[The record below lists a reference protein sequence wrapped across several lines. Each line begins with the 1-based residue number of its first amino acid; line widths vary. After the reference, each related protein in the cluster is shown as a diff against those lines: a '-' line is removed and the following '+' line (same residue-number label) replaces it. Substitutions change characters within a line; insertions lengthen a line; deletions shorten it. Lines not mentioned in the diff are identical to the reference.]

1 MFVPFCFFSTHAP
14 ARDATTKISKNRK
27 IIVISTL
34 APTRDATDPYFD
46 EYIAQNISTLVPAR
60 DATHKQDCKEPNQ
73 RFQPSCPHGTRHKFV
88 YICYNYI
95 IFQPSCPHGTRLISL
110 AYMKTACYFN
120 PRARTGRD
128 SKQIQTFDSIL
139 SFFSKKPP
147 KGSPFNAFLSEKAF
161 GKRKNRPVSRCEP
174 PRDFLFTAVSH
185 YSCRNGQS
193 TASQEAHLWTLQLS
207 LSLVRPMTAVTDLVG
222 VSIMLSVTV
231 NPMRLGASS
240 RESSSFW

>member
-1 MFVPFCFFSTHAP
+1 MKLS
-14 ARDATTKISKNRK
+14 RK
-27 IIVISTL
+27 WT
-34 APTRDATDPYFD
+34 AYTG
-46 EYIAQNISTLVPAR
+46 
-60 DATHKQDCKEPNQ
+60 
-73 RFQPSCPHGTRHKFV
+73 FQPSCPHGTRHMPTCADCKLFSNFNPRARTGRDKSDFLLV
-88 YICYNYI
+88 
-95 IFQPSCPHGTRLISL
+95 PPLE
-110 AYMKTACYFN
+110 YFN

>member
-1 MFVPFCFFSTHAP
+1 MLYETVA
-14 ARDATTKISKNRK
+14 
-27 IIVISTL
+27 
-34 APTRDATDPYFD
+34 FD
-46 EYIAQNISTLVPAR
+46 
-60 DATHKQDCKEPNQ
+60 
-73 RFQPSCPHGTRHKFV
+73 F
-88 YICYNYI
+88 
-95 IFQPSCPHGTRLISL
+95 
-110 AYMKTACYFN
+110 YFN
-120 PRARTGRD
+120 PRARMGRDHFLSKLRTAKSNFNPRARMGRD
-128 SKQIQTFDSIL
+128 SKQIPTFDSIL

-161 GKRKNRPVSRCEP
+161 GKRKNRPVSRCES
-174 PRDFLFTAVSH
+174 PRDFLFTARSH

>member
-1 MFVPFCFFSTHAP
+1 ML
-14 ARDATTKISKNRK
+14 NRC
-27 IIVISTL
+27 L
-34 APTRDATDPYFD
+34 
-46 EYIAQNISTLVPAR
+46 YIWGSISTLVPAR
-60 DATHKQDCKEPNQ
+60 DATTCFEHSSQISHHFNPRARTGRDHIGQAGGKGTKNFNPRARTGRDKLLIHFL
-73 RFQPSCPHGTRHKFV
+73 FQWG
-88 YICYNYI
+88 
-95 IFQPSCPHGTRLISL
+95 
-110 AYMKTACYFN
+110 YFN

-193 TASQEAHLWTLQLS
+193 TASQETHLWTLQLS